1 MDRSKLSAHSSDDIT
16 PNPRSAQRPGF
27 SDRTPVQAA
36 PVGREV
42 LHLDLSAT
50 GEDTAVIQGVGGL
63 KTSQTTPSLVVVYGT
78 KLGKLF
84 NLTQPVM
91 VIGRHRDADVS
102 LPEDAISRRHAELW
116 NEPGRVRLRDLGST
130 NGTFVNHRTVEQV
143 ELQHGDMIK
152 VGGTILKFLAS
163 GNIESAYYEEIHQ
176 LTIGDALTGAFNRR
190 HFGEHLEREFSRSRR
205 HRRPLSLALFDIDH
219 FKKVNDTYGHVTGDY
234 VLRELGHTVRER
246 IRQEELF
253 ARYGGEEFVVLLPE
267 TGRNEALTFAEQL
280 RALVEDHAFVFDGHR
295 LRITVSV
302 GVAEL
307 SEDMDS
313 PEDLVR
319 AADSKTYE
327 AKQAGRNRV
336 AG

>member
-1 MDRSKLSAHSSDDIT
+1 MDRHRGGPQPGPEDTPAPRSGQALSPGSDDL
-16 PNPRSAQRPGF
+16 
-27 SDRTPVQAA
+27 TPVVA
-36 PVGREV
+36 RRDV
-42 LHLDLSAT
+42 LHLELSAS
-50 GEDTAVIQGVGGL
+50 GEDTAVMRGVDGAVA
-63 KTSQTTPSLVVVYGT
+63 SQAPSLVVVYGT
-78 KLGKLF
+78 RLGHLF
-84 NLTQPVM
+84 SLRQPVM

-116 NEPGRVRLRDLGST
+116 NEPGQVRLRDLGST
-130 NGTFVNHRTVEQV
+130 NGTFVNHRSVEQV
-143 ELQHGDMIK
+143 QLAHGDLIK

-190 HFGEHLEREFSRSRR
+190 HFSEQLEREFSRSRR
-205 HRRPLSLALFDIDH
+205 HGRPLSLALFDIDR
-219 FKKVNDTYGHVTGDY
+219 FKRINDTYGHVTGDY

-267 TGRNEALTFAEQL
+267 TGRNAALAFAEQL
-280 RALVEDHAFVFDGHR
+280 RALVDDHQFIFDGHP
-295 LRITVSV
+295 LPVTISV

-307 SEDMDS
+307 SSEMES
-313 PEDLVR
+313 PEALVR
-319 AADSKTYE
+319 AADAKTYE
-327 AKQAGRNRV
+327 AKEAGRNRV